1 MRYYKNKFMS
11 LRKYLTSRV
20 FLTQVFIA
28 VLIIAVL
35 GYLFMH
41 WLTFTTNHG
50 NEVTVPDLSKLTEEQ
65 VEAKLDDLDLAYV
78 LLDSVDY
85 RSEFPKYSVVQQDPL
100 PGAKV
105 KEGRKVYIKINSSG
119 FSSVKVPDLIEKT
132 YREAVPTL
140 KALGLEEGTIT
151 YIPNLGKDMVLDMRY
166 KGRSIKAGDKVLK
179 SSKIDLVLG
188 DGKASYE
195 EDIAND
201 SIVNTSEELPNEQ

>member
-1 MRYYKNKFMS
+1 LPYYKNKFMS

-20 FLTQVFIA
+20 FLTQFLIA
-28 VLIIAVL
+28 VSIIAVL

-50 NEVTVPDLSKLTEEQ
+50 NEITVPDLSKLTEEQ
-65 VEAKLDDLDLAYV
+65 VEEKLDELDLTYV
-78 LLDSVDY
+78 LLDSLDY
-85 RSEFPKYSVVQQDPL
+85 RSDYPKYSVVQQDPL

-166 KGRSIKAGDKVLK
+166 KGRSIKAGEKVLK

-201 SIVNTSEELPNEQ
+201 SIINTSEELPDEQ